1 MPSAAGPWRAEG
13 VVEGVGTLH
22 RAHRQTRPMVEAN
35 RPGAVPD
42 AVEPALDVAQRSL
55 HGLRIPR
62 KGAGGMAGCEAEHDD
77 DEQRGS
83 AGANHRLGSWVF
95 GSAKVAG

>member
-1 MPSAAGPWRAEG
+1 MPDPPGPAPEPPDDG
-13 VVEGVGTLH
+13 AGVGPCLLDPHVPTVGV
-22 RAHRQTRPMVEAN
+22 A
-35 RPGAVPD
+35 GAVPD
-42 AVEPALDVAQRSL
+42 AVEPALDVAQWSL

-62 KGAGGMAGCEAEHDD
+62 KGAGGMAGREAEHDD

-95 GSAKVAG
+95 GSAEVAG